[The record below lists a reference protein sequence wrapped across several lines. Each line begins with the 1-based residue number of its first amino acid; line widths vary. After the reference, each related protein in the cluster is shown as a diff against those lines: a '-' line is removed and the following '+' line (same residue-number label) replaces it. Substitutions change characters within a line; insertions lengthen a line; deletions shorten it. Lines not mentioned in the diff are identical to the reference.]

1 MWDVCHVVHDDASD
15 SVKLEHWRVVRQ
27 VGEEDVVSVLQRQ
40 SDNPTQ
46 GDTLSSFIVMRAPL
60 SRPSP

>member
-15 SVKLEHWRVVRQ
+15 SVKLEDWRVVRQ

-40 SDNPTQ
+40 SYNPTQ
-46 GDTLSSFIVMRAPL
+46 GDTLIPL
-60 SRPSP
+60 